1 MADPRLADD
10 PARTGGRSTDDVP
23 PPLEAAGIRDS
34 GINVP
39 APRPLPGGRRPM
51 RRTFLAPVI
60 QVRMDGTAPVAS
72 LSHEVRYRERQSVA
86 VELPPPVSEAAPIEP
101 AGLPPVAAATPRRRR
116 LPLLLAC
123 SSIAAVLLAAGI
135 FLSRGDGPEWVGRVR
150 LAVAQKLAGPLK
162 SPAEVPSDPA
172 GRLAYYSEHARA
184 GDTQA
189 QVDLA
194 VLYAKGD
201 GVGRDYA
208 AAAKWFRAAAEKG
221 LARAQ
226 YDLGVL
232 YERGRG
238 VPLDTAQATGWY
250 RKAAEQ
256 NHPLAEYNLA
266 VAYTKGDGVNRDF
279 AEAAIWYRRAAAQ
292 GVIAAMVNLAI
303 LYERGEGLDVS
314 PVDAYA
320 WYRAAARRGSQ
331 PAAKRADELLQAF
344 SPSQQTLAE
353 TRTAD
358 IAATIR
364 DPVGERMRA
373 AANGHPAVTNAAA
386 PGPVF
391 RSGMVG
397 GGTAPLNGGD
407 ADETN

>member
-10 PARTGGRSTDDVP
+10 PAPTGGRSTDDVP
-23 PPLEAAGIRDS
+23 PSLEAAE
-34 GINVP
+34 INVP
-39 APRPLPGGRRPM
+39 APLPLPGGRRPM

-72 LSHEVRYRERQSVA
+72 LSHEVRYRERQSVTA
-86 VELPPPVSEAAPIEP
+86 ELPPPLSEVAPEQP
-101 AGLPPVAAATPRRRR
+101 AVAPPVAAPSVAVAPPRRRR

-123 SSIAAVLLAAGI
+123 SSVAAVLVAAGI
-135 FLSRGDGPEWVGRVR
+135 FLSRGDGPEWVARVR

-208 AAAKWFRAAAEKG
+208 AAAKWFRAAADKG
-221 LARAQ
+221 MARAQ

-256 NHPLAEYNLA
+256 SHPLAEYNLA

-331 PAAKRADELLQAF
+331 PAAKRGDELLQAF
-344 SPSQQTLAE
+344 TPAQQTLAE
-353 TRTAD
+353 TRTAA

-364 DPVGERMRA
+364 DPIGKRTRA
-373 AANGHPAVTNAAA
+373 AANGHPAVTDAAA

-397 GGTAPLNGGD
+397 GGTAPLNGDD
-407 ADETN
+407 ADESN